1 MPTQSLRLDGRV
13 ALVTG
18 SSKGLGK
25 AIAMALGAAGA
36 KVALN
41 YRNDEAAARAAFE
54 EFRAAGHAGGLYRAS
69 AIDEGEVSAMV
80 AQVER
85 ELGPVDIVV
94 VNATPAQPL
103 KPIEEYDWAF
113 HQAMLDYFV
122 KSPFLLARAVL
133 PGMKARRRGRIV
145 NIGSEVLARGVAPFS
160 AYVAA
165 KGAQNGWT
173 RSMAREL
180 APFGITVNMVSP
192 GWIPVERHKD
202 DPAEMKEEYL
212 RGIPVGRWGVPEDVA
227 GAVLYLASDEASF
240 VAGVDLHVN
249 GGVTVG

>member
-1 MPTQSLRLDGRV
+1 MPAQSLRLDGRV

-25 AIAMALGAAGA
+25 AIAKALGAEGA

>member
-1 MPTQSLRLDGRV
+1 MTAQSFRLDGRV

-25 AIAMALGAAGA
+25 AIALRLGAAGA
-36 KVALN
+36 RVALN
-41 YRNDEAAARAAFE
+41 YKNDEASARAAWDE
-54 EFRAAGHAGGLYRAS
+54 YRAAGHAGGLYRAS
-69 AIDEGEVSAMV
+69 AIDEGEVDAMV
-80 AQVER
+80 AQVEH
-85 ELGPVDIVV
+85 ELGPIDIVV

-103 KPIEEYDWAF
+103 KPIEEYDWDF

-122 KSPFLLARAVL
+122 KSPFLLTR
-133 PGMKARRRGRIV
+133 
-145 NIGSEVLARGVAPFS
+145 S

-202 DPAEMKEEYL
+202 DPAEMKDEYL
-212 RGIPVGRWGVPEDVA
+212 RGIPVGRWGVPDDVA

>member
-25 AIAMALGAAGA
+25 AIAMALGAEGA

>member
-1 MPTQSLRLDGRV
+1 MPAQSFRLDGRV

-41 YRNDEAAARAAFE
+41 YKNDEVAARATFE
-54 EFRAAGHAGGLYRAS
+54 EYRSAGHVGGLYRAS
-69 AIDEGEVSAMV
+69 AIDAHEVDAMV

-103 KPIEEYDWAF
+103 RPIEEYDWDF
-113 HQAMLDYFV
+113 HQSMLDYFV

-202 DPAEMKEEYL
+202 DPPEMKAEYL
-212 RGIPVGRWGVPEDVA
+212 RGIPLGRWGLPEDVA
-227 GAVLYLASDEASF
+227 GAVLYLASDQAGF

>member
-1 MPTQSLRLDGRV
+1 M
-13 ALVTG
+13 
-18 SSKGLGK
+18 
-25 AIAMALGAAGA
+25 
-36 KVALN
+36 ALN
-41 YRNDEAAARAAFE
+41 YRNDEAAAREAFE

-69 AIDEGEVSAMV
+69 AIDEGEVNAMV

>member
-1 MPTQSLRLDGRV
+1 MATPSFRLDGRV

-25 AIAMALGAAGA
+25 AIALRLGAAGA
-36 KVALN
+36 RVALN
-41 YRNDEAAARAAFE
+41 YKNDEASARATWDE
-54 EFRAAGHAGGLYRAS
+54 YRDAGHAGGLYRAS
-69 AIDEGEVSAMV
+69 AIDEGEVDAMV
-80 AQVER
+80 GQVER
-85 ELGPVDIVV
+85 ELGPIDIVV

-113 HQAMLDYFV
+113 HQEMLDYFV
-122 KSPFLLARAVL
+122 KSPFLLTRAVL

-202 DPAEMKEEYL
+202 DPAEMKDEYL
-212 RGIPVGRWGVPEDVA
+212 RGIPVGRWGVPDDVA

>member
-1 MPTQSLRLDGRV
+1 MTAQSFRLDGRV

-25 AIAMALGAAGA
+25 AIALRLGAAGA
-36 KVALN
+36 RVALN
-41 YRNDEAAARAAFE
+41 YKNDEASARAAWDE
-54 EFRAAGHAGGLYRAS
+54 YRAAGHAGGLYRAS
-69 AIDEGEVSAMV
+69 AIDEGEVDAMV
-80 AQVER
+80 AQVEH
-85 ELGPVDIVV
+85 ELGPIDIVV

-103 KPIEEYDWAF
+103 KPIEEYDWDF

-122 KSPFLLARAVL
+122 MSPFLLTRAVL

-202 DPAEMKEEYL
+202 DPAEMKDEYL
-212 RGIPVGRWGVPEDVA
+212 RGIPVGRWGVPDDVA

>member
-1 MPTQSLRLDGRV
+1 MPAQSFRLDGRV

-18 SSKGLGK
+18 SSKGLGR
-25 AIAMALGAAGA
+25 AIATGLGAAGA

-41 YRNDEAAARAAFE
+41 YKNDEAAARATFE
-54 EFRAAGHAGGLYRAS
+54 EYRAAGHEGGLYRAS
-69 AIDEGEVSAMV
+69 AIDAGEIDAMV

-85 ELGPVDIVV
+85 ELGPIDIVV

-103 KPIEEYDWAF
+103 KPIEEYDWDF
-113 HQAMLDYFV
+113 HQSMLDYFV
-122 KSPFLLARAVL
+122 KSPFLLTRAVL

-202 DPAEMKEEYL
+202 DPPAMKAEYL
-212 RGIPVGRWGVPEDVA
+212 RGIPLGRWGLPEEVA
-227 GAVLYLASDEASF
+227 GAVVYLASDEASF